1 MKTYNATIIFALFC
15 MTSTAMA
22 DTSRGMVLSPDAL
35 APVTRAALQADVNA
49 QRALAPGAFTAV
61 DNVVREAQA
70 LDAEKRGR
78 IAPFARIFKR
88 MGDQVLLPLLEVV
101 ALDGRTRGDLRDSAW
116 SALRAGAIQAI
127 GSIRDSR
134 AVPVMTA
141 ILASD
146 EGDFLV
152 RRETAKALGRMGT
165 PAAAAVLLAESAETR
180 SNHAAV
186 LDGMGW
192 CRRVEVAAQ
201 LSKQAK
207 TADAQTLPHLL
218 TALSDIGNGWAW
230 KTSEVRENAEQEMQ
244 VREMAGKALLSAW
257 MRLDGELAI
266 EARKGLLVVDHPD
279 TLTWIA
285 QARTAAAPEIGAR
298 FDQLAE
304 RVKRSPFRR

>member
-1 MKTYNATIIFALFC
+1 
-15 MTSTAMA
+15 
-22 DTSRGMVLSPDAL
+22 
-35 APVTRAALQADVNA
+35 
-49 QRALAPGAFTAV
+49 
-61 DNVVREAQA
+61 
-70 LDAEKRGR
+70 
-78 IAPFARIFKR
+78 
-88 MGDQVLLPLLEVV
+88 
-101 ALDGRTRGDLRDSAW
+101 
-116 SALRAGAIQAI
+116 
-127 GSIRDSR
+127 
-134 AVPVMTA
+134 
-141 ILASD
+141 
-146 EGDFLV
+146 
-152 RRETAKALGRMGT
+152 MGT